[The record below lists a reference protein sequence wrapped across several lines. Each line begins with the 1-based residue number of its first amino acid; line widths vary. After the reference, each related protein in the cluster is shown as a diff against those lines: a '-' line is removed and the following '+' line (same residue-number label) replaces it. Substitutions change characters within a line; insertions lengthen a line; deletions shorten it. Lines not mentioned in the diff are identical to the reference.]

1 MDDLTSSRTPLE
13 QIAAGFGE
21 IFTGIRRAASDPI
34 ITSIFVSLLLI
45 AAGFGAF
52 FIAWK
57 GSAATLAV
65 GVQMAFLVSGGAAG
79 FGLVAAGMGIAYI
92 QMSRHL
98 EAREVYAWSTMLDRA
113 IGLLGALK
121 TAR

>member
-1 MDDLTSSRTPLE
+1 MEDLSSTQTPLE

-21 IFTGIRRAASDPI
+21 VGTGIRRASSDPVI
-34 ITSIFVSLLLI
+34 MSVFVSILLI
-45 AAGFGAF
+45 LAGFGAF
-52 FIAWK
+52 FLGWK

-79 FGLVAAGMGIAYI
+79 FALVGAGLGIAYV

-98 EAREVYAWSTMLDRA
+98 EAREVHAWSMVLDRA
-113 IGLLGALK
+113 LGLLGALK
-121 TAR
+121 EAR